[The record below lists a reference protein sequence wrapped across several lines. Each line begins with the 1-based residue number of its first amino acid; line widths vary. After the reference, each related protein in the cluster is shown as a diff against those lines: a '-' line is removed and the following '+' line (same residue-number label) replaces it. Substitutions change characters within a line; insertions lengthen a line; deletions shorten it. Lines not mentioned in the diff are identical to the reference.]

1 MTIPPVPPTPTSTPP
16 AATPQARPDRTLRT
30 VLLAVGSVLIAAV
43 LVLGVV
49 QYAQATTGED
59 ESGAFT
65 VADPFDTLVVDTSA
79 VTVSVRYDD
88 SRDTALVDFDS
99 DGSPL
104 RFQHTV
110 NGERLEVSVRSR
122 GWWPFGGLTGLNAHP
137 KLEIVL
143 PGSLEPVALDVETS
157 AGEVDAAG
165 DFTAV
170 SVDSSAGEVTLSG
183 SADSLDLST
192 SAGSIT
198 GTDLDVTGPVTSETS
213 AGTMTLGFVSLPSSM
228 RVEAAAGDV
237 RVALPDGE
245 YEIRTDTAVGSVVQG
260 LRSTPGAARV
270 YSFETSAGDVT
281 LEQAAR

>member
-1 MTIPPVPPTPTSTPP
+1 MTVPTTPPPV
-16 AATPQARPDRTLRT
+16 AAQPVNAPQGRPDRTLRT
-30 VLLAVGSVLIAAV
+30 ALLAVGSALVAAV

-49 QYAQATTGED
+49 QFAQASTGDD

-65 VADPFDTLVVDTSA
+65 VADPFDTVVVDTSA

-104 RFQHTV
+104 RFEHRV
-110 NGERLEVSVRSR
+110 NAERLEVSVRSR
-122 GWWPFGGLTGLNAHP
+122 GWWPFGGVIGLNAHP
-137 KLEIVL
+137 RLEVVL
-143 PGSLEPVALDVETS
+143 PGSLEPVALEVGTS
-157 AGEVDAAG
+157 AGEVDLAG
-165 DFTAV
+165 DFAAV
-170 SVDSSAGEVTLSG
+170 RVDSSAGAVTLSG
-183 SADSLDLST
+183 SADSLDLSS

-228 RVEAAAGDV
+228 HVEAAAGDV

-245 YEIRTDTAVGSVVQG
+245 YEIRTDTAVGSVAQG
-260 LRSTPGAARV
+260 LRSTPGASRV
-270 YSFETSAGDVT
+270 YSFETSAGDVV
-281 LEQAAR
+281 LEQASR